1 MSSRKTT
8 RVHGRVIREA
18 EEAKKPACIVKLQRV
33 KGSIRIS
40 WALSPWLYPPSCFSL
55 MHLVGGEALLQSV
68 IQDPRLLRSPEA
80 SETPPPKWIPCIWL
94 EDRER
99 DQAWRI
105 VREVS
110 WVGPSHRKL
119 NHMTPSCCRESWE
132 M

>member
-40 WALSPWLYPPSCFSL
+40 WALSPWLYPTSCFSL

-68 IQDPRLLRSPEA
+68 IQDPRLLRSLEA
-80 SETPPPKWIPCIWL
+80 SETYPPPPAPAMDPL
-94 EDRER
+94 HL
-99 DQAWRI
+99 A
-105 VREVS
+105 
-110 WVGPSHRKL
+110 
-119 NHMTPSCCRESWE
+119 
-132 M
+132 

>member
-68 IQDPRLLRSPEA
+68 IQDPRLLRSLEA
-80 SETPPPKWIPCIWL
+80 SETAPPPPMDPL
-94 EDRER
+94 HL
-99 DQAWRI
+99 A
-105 VREVS
+105 
-110 WVGPSHRKL
+110 
-119 NHMTPSCCRESWE
+119 
-132 M
+132 